1 MNRRFGIGVF
11 ALCAAAGI
19 LGAARAFACSTPVF
33 RYALER
39 WPADPYEI
47 VVTHRG
53 ALEGEAKQAS
63 DALDAAYRDAEETA
77 NIYPRF
83 EDLSGGGAEGAAD
96 EAKAADSPRMAAYFP
111 PGPHSREPI
120 WSAPLTAENVQALV
134 DSPLRKKIA
143 AELIG
148 GKTAVWIFLK
158 CGDKAKDAAA
168 LQLLQDQLKEIAPQM
183 QPSDPMPIVYYDGT
197 IQEAEALKIE
207 FATLELD
214 RGDPKEAFLVAM
226 LMASEPDLKDYIG
239 EPMAFPVFGQG
250 RALFALVGPG
260 INKDNIF
267 EACAFL
273 SSDCSC
279 EVKAMNPGVDLL
291 IKADWTKIHG
301 PIMSEM
307 IQMPP
312 MMSLG
317 AMAET
322 AETTEKA
329 AAADSAAKP
338 DTPTEASER
347 K

>member
-1 MNRRFGIGVF
+1 
-11 ALCAAAGI
+11 
-19 LGAARAFACSTPVF
+19 
-33 RYALER
+33 
-39 WPADPYEI
+39 
-47 VVTHRG
+47 
-53 ALEGEAKQAS
+53 
-63 DALDAAYRDAEETA
+63 
-77 NIYPRF
+77 
-83 EDLSGGGAEGAAD
+83 
-96 EAKAADSPRMAAYFP
+96 MAAYFP